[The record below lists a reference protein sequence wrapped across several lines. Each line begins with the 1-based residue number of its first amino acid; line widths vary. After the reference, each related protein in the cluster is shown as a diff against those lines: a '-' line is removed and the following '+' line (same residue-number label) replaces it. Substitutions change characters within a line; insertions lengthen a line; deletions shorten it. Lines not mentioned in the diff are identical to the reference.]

1 MHSVISI
8 YISVADA
15 SIHVS
20 VYLRRSYVMRES
32 VDELKTKKESAIE
45 LSTRRQSY
53 TNTSI
58 HSHTHTCAMYEW
70 SVCMNERVGAPP
82 DIPFPTRMLDWDR
95 CTNYVECAFTYQA
108 KANMF
113 YFIIIAI
120 HRAVSVGC
128 RRLYTNTHTAK
139 KLPPLPSTALCWNL
153 HSPSSKSH
161 SANFIHG
168 SVLDLDDR
176 TVSVALKFHSNAIQ
190 SAMYRIW
197 FYVSCGVAKTE
208 KKKLKKN
215 KPAIY
220 QNNKLQ
226 PKKENCV
233 RKKRVYCANASSHLI
248 LLLLFFL
255 HAIAFSSGDN
265 KVTYSANR
273 FQFFFSPYFTYE
285 WVKML

>member
-95 CTNYVECAFTYQA
+95 CTNYVECEFTYQA

-128 RRLYTNTHTAK
+128 RRLYTNTHTH
-139 KLPPLPSTALCWNL
+139 T
-153 HSPSSKSH
+153 
-161 SANFIHG
+161 
-168 SVLDLDDR
+168 
-176 TVSVALKFHSNAIQ
+176 
-190 SAMYRIW
+190 
-197 FYVSCGVAKTE
+197 
-208 KKKLKKN
+208 
-215 KPAIY
+215 
-220 QNNKLQ
+220 Q
-226 PKKENCV
+226 PTNCH
-233 RKKRVYCANASSHLI
+233 RC
-248 LLLLFFL
+248 LLLLFAETSILRRRSRIVQILFMVPYL
-255 HAIAFSSGDN
+255 ISTIGRCRLRSNFTAMPF
-265 KVTYSANR
+265 KVRCMGFGFMFRVASPRQKRRNWKKINR
-273 FQFFFSPYFTYE
+273 RYIKIINCNRKKKIVWEKNEFIVQTHRATLFYYYFFFACNCIQ
-285 WVKML
+285 